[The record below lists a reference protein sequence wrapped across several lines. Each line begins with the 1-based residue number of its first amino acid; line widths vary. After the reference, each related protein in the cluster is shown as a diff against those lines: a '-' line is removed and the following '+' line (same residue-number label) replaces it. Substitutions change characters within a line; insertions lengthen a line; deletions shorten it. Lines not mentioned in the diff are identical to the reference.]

1 MDAPAIEAGLIRH
14 IRDEWMTGEGEAF
27 PDAKSLHKLGN
38 LIGCRSVSQLVPLII
53 LSTDWVER
61 LATGFRACFPKP
73 DLLPLSNLL
82 PVKWRLF
89 NTT

>member
-1 MDAPAIEAGLIRH
+1 MDAPEIEAGLIRH
-14 IRDEWMTGEGEAF
+14 IRDERMTGEGEAF
-27 PDAKSLHKLGN
+27 PDAKSLHN

-73 DLLPLSNLL
+73 DLLPLANLL